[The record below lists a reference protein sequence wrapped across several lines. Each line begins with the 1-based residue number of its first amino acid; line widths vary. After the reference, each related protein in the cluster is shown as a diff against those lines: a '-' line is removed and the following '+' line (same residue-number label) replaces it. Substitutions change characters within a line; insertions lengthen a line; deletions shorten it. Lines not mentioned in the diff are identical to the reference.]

1 MHLCFLPRK
10 KIKIK
15 IKDKKIFSFIFVQ
28 VCLMCNV
35 LCIQYTIYIIKVILG
50 QLNTMCMI
58 VCAHTHTC
66 VHMWCM
72 TDLHMVLPL
81 NVNTNTQKST
91 KFETIHSASNTIQT
105 ITILGS
111 AIKSNLEAQ
120 TQKWW
125 ANTLSLIF
133 KLFLCKKKKKFFF
146 LLLWESFN
154 PVPANYFRKKHFI

>member
-1 MHLCFLPRK
+1 MGNWTQCVWLC
-10 KIKIK
+10 
-15 IKDKKIFSFIFVQ
+15 V
-28 VCLMCNV
+28 
-35 LCIQYTIYIIKVILG
+35 
-50 QLNTMCMI
+50 
-58 VCAHTHTC
+58 HTHTRVCMC

-133 KLFLCKKKKKFFF
+133 KLFLCKKKKK
-146 LLLWESFN
+146 
-154 PVPANYFRKKHFI
+154 KKRDNSLYWTNETNRMNGSWFWLNTSRSKVKIYIVLVIIQS